1 MKMKKVFM
9 NSIFAM
15 TMAVLITAMQFMG
28 IGTLK
33 AKAQDYPTAH
43 VRIEGLSGTMV
54 SGDVKGANA
63 FDMVKTLLQNNN
75 IKMETDPKYPTYIT
89 AIGDIKASGMNGW
102 MFYTKNNSKI
112 TTPQTGMD
120 GYIPSNDEYIVV
132 YYASFNTPYVNTI
145 KFSPEIVKENEKT
158 TITFSFDHFD
168 WTTNKNVVSPIANAV
183 VVIDELLP
191 MATNEKGEITLPY
204 GLAKGQHTYKI
215 SGYRTNDI
223 PTVVMDKGTFT
234 IDSVNS
240 PSMNYS
246 DAAYATKI
254 VERDNSNVVKNIDA
268 DLAATS
274 NYIKNSSDAW
284 SAISLSKL
292 GIKPNEQFIKDSLK
306 DIKENGIKDFYN
318 TDIEKLIMGLTAC
331 GYSPYNFAGHDLVS
345 ELFNKDIKEF
355 YTNDLIFGL
364 MTMNY
369 LNTDGKDYKIN
380 RENLIKQILN
390 SKLSYNI
397 GATPIVGWT
406 YYGNTIDPDLSGAT
420 LSALAPYYT
429 SNSEVKT
436 TVDKVVKT
444 LSDLQ
449 NISGYIPSQYGN
461 ASESISFVILGLTSL
476 GINPEEGM
484 FKKAKGDLGS
494 ALLSFKGTDGQF
506 KHELTGSNNKI
517 ATEQAF
523 RALVSLGEFKKQ
535 GKFNLYSTNM
545 DASKLKVYGA
555 EQVTV
560 NNASTTVS
568 AAATTA
574 STEQNNSAKEL
585 PQTGA
590 VLDLNIV
597 ILFGI
602 VLMTAGIW
610 VILFRN
616 KKIN

>member
-28 IGTLK
+28 GGTLK
-33 AKAQDYPTAH
+33 VKAQENPTAH
-43 VRIEGLSGTMV
+43 VRIEGLTGTMV
-54 SGDVKGANA
+54 SGDVKGANV
-63 FDMVKTLLQNNN
+63 FEMVKTLLQNNN

-89 AIGDIKASGMNGW
+89 TIGDLKASGMNGW
-102 MFYTKNNSKI
+102 MFYTKSNSKI
-112 TTPQTGMD
+112 ITPPGGMD
-120 GYIPSNDEYIVV
+120 AYVPSNDEYIVV
-132 YYASFNTPYVNTI
+132 YYASFDTPYVNTI

-158 TITFSFDHFD
+158 TIAFSFDHFD
-168 WTTNKNVVSPIANAV
+168 WNANKQVVSPIANAV

-191 MATNEKGEITLPY
+191 MSTNEKGEITLPY
-204 GLAKGQHTYKI
+204 GLPNGQHTYKI

-223 PTVVMDKGTFT
+223 PTVVMDNGTFT
-234 IDSVNS
+234 IDGVNS

-246 DAAYATKI
+246 DAAYSNKL

-268 DLAATS
+268 DITATS

-292 GIKPNEQFIKDSLK
+292 GIKPNEQFIQDSMK
-306 DIKENGIKDFYN
+306 DIKENGIKDLYN
-318 TDIEKLIMGLTAC
+318 TDIEKLIMGLAAC
-331 GYSPYNFAGHDLVS
+331 GYNPYNFAGHDLVAD
-345 ELFNKDIKEF
+345 LFNKDIKEF

-369 LNTDGKDYKIN
+369 LNTEGKDYKIN
-380 RENLIKQILN
+380 RESLIKQILSN
-390 SKLSYNI
+390 KLSYNI
-397 GATPIVGWT
+397 GATPVVGWT
-406 YYGNTIDPDLSGAT
+406 YFGNTVDPDLTGAA
-420 LSALAPYYT
+420 LSALAPYYS
-429 SNSEVKT
+429 SNSEVKN
-436 TVDKVVKT
+436 TVDNVVKT
-444 LSDLQ
+444 LSALQ
-449 NISGYIPSQYGN
+449 NVSGYIPSQYGI
-461 ASESISFVILGLTSL
+461 ASESLSFVILGLTSL

-484 FKKAKGDLGS
+484 FKKAKGDLVS

-545 DASKLKVYGA
+545 DTSKLKVYGA
-555 EQVTV
+555 EQSTV
-560 NNASTTVS
+560 NTAAASVS
-568 AAATTA
+568 AAANI
-574 STEQNNSAKEL
+574 EQTSSAKEL

-590 VLDLNIV
+590 IADFNTVM
-597 ILFGI
+597 LFGI
-602 VLMTAGIW
+602 VLMTVGIY
-610 VILFRN
+610 VVLFRN